1 MGPIG
6 EIDSFFL
13 RFGVQVLEEMKGW
26 SFEWEPIKE
35 LLAQYESSLYW
46 LAIVLVLIFVLGTQM
61 VFFPFFYRGMK
72 QQAPSSMRLAY
83 LGSLLVAMV
92 VFHWWLWQ
100 VLFVA
105 LLHNYWVWLA
115 WGLFV
120 LLWLGL
126 VFWTPK
132 RRLES

>member
-1 MGPIG
+1 
-6 EIDSFFL
+6 
-13 RFGVQVLEEMKGW
+13 MKGW

-61 VFFPFFYRGMK
+61 VFFPLFYRGMK

>member
-1 MGPIG
+1 VGPIG
-6 EIDSFFL
+6 DLDIVL
-13 RFGVQVLEEMKGW
+13 LQFGTQVLGEMKGW
-26 SFEWEPIKE
+26 AFEWEPIQAILE
-35 LLAQYESSLYW
+35 QYQSSLAW
-46 LAIVLVLIFVLGTQM
+46 LAITLVLIFVLGTQM

-72 QQAPSSMRLAY
+72 QQAPGSMRLAY
-83 LGSLLVAMV
+83 LSSLLVAII

-115 WGLFV
+115 WGLIV
-120 LLWLGL
+120 LLWGGL